1 VDYEGTVHLDRAGAF
16 GYTVRVV
23 PHNEL
28 LIGPTE
34 MGLVTI
40 AS

>member
-1 VDYEGTVHLDRAGAF
+1 VDYEGTVHLKRAGAF

-23 PHNEL
+23 PHHEL
-28 LIGPTE
+28 LASPTE
-34 MGLVTI
+34 MGLVAT